1 MKIRRLPIPK
11 FQSLEEEKA
20 YWEARG
26 PLAAGVRG
34 VWHDRPL
41 HSPTPETDDVIAKL
55 LEMEAIGQYV
65 KPGMDVLDLGCGA
78 GTTLIDLCH
87 KYDINALGIDSSK
100 EMVELAVKQRAEWYI
115 RSGSV
120 FTQPQFICMD
130 AREVEQKLF
139 SISTGAYDIVIT
151 ERLLVNIPALED
163 RRNLVA
169 MIGRMLKPTGL
180 YLMCENSK
188 QGLEQINQLR
198 YIMDLPEI
206 RPPSHNT
213 YMDENELDS
222 YPEGVRLKEVVNYSG
237 MYYFLSRV
245 VQAYHS
251 KLTGEPIKYTAA
263 INQAALSMPEGL
275 CNMKGQ
281 GRLWV
286 WGRA

>member
-1 MKIRRLPIPK
+1 MTT
-11 FQSLEEEKA
+11 KA
-20 YWEARG
+20 G
-26 PLAAGVRG
+26 NVQG

-100 EMVELAVKQRAEWYI
+100 EMVELAKKKRAEWYI
-115 RSGSV
+115 QSSSMR
-120 FTQPQFICMD
+120 TLPQFLCMD
-130 AREVEQKLF
+130 AMKAEQKLVGR
-139 SISTGAYDIVIT
+139 GAYDIVIT

-169 MIGRMLKPTGL
+169 MIGRMLKPDGL
-180 YLMCENSK
+180 YLMCENSE
-188 QGLEQINQLR
+188 QGLEEINRLR

-263 INQAALSMPEGL
+263 INQVALSMPEEL

-286 WGRA
+286 WEKAVGKC